1 MEGTA
6 RKLGIMRGEPEWLI
20 KLREEAEEYIKKAP
34 FPYEIQPLDFS
45 SYNPLGEGDVELPDI
60 KSLDDIP
67 ENIRDMLIKM
77 GVPEYEWEKV
87 LGLIQ
92 VDTSSQTT
100 SFKEYFEKQ
109 GVIVLSLLEAI
120 KKFHWLKDY
129 AFKLMPYKTNKFAAY
144 HTAYWNGGIFMW
156 IKKGA
161 KIAYPL
167 HTYFLITEGSL
178 AQADHALIIAEEG
191 AEATFIEGCTA
202 PPLVRFSAHIGATE
216 VYVKK
221 GAKLKGI
228 VLQNWPEYVNTRPYT
243 NIHVEEDG
251 EIEVAVAILGTGKSA
266 GRYEEV
272 HLNGKNAK
280 ATINSISFVKKNEHL
295 DDVIKIYLNAPN
307 TKGLI
312 HTKGVIRDKGSSN
325 SYTHI
330 ESSKNAC
337 YSQGHIEC
345 SGILLNS
352 GGTHSTFPGVRSL
365 SPGSELTHEAYVGKI
380 SEETL
385 IYLMSRG
392 LSSDDA
398 LALLVRG
405 YIEPITKHIPFEYL
419 KEINR
424 IAELVAKGGF

>member
-1 MEGTA
+1 MESIA
-6 RKLGIMRGEPEWLI
+6 RKLGEMRGEPEWLI
-20 KLREEAEEYIKKAP
+20 ELRVEAEKHLKSAP
-34 FPYEIQPLDFS
+34 FPAEIRPLELATYD
-45 SYNPLGEGDVELPDI
+45 PLGKGDVELPEI

-67 ENIRDMLIKM
+67 ENIRNMLIKM
-77 GVPEYEWEKV
+77 GVPEYEWQKV

-92 VDTSSQTT
+92 VDTSSQVT

-109 GVIVLSLLEAI
+109 GVVVLSLLDAI
-120 KKFHWLKDY
+120 KKFDWLRDY

-167 HTYFLITEGSL
+167 HTYFLITEGAL
-178 AQADHALIIAEEG
+178 AQADHALIIADEG

-221 GAKLKGI
+221 GAKVKGI

-243 NIHVEEDG
+243 NVCVEEDG

-272 HLNGKNAK
+272 HLKGKGAK
-280 ATINSISFVKKNEHL
+280 ATIHSISFVKNNEYL
-295 DDVIKIYLNAPN
+295 DDVIKIYLEAEN
-307 TKGLI
+307 TYGLI
-312 HTKGVIRDKGSSN
+312 QTKGVIRDEGTSN

-330 ESSKNAC
+330 ESRKNAC
-337 YSQGHIEC
+337 HSKGHIEC

-352 GGTHSTFPGVRSL
+352 GAKHTTYPGVKSI
-365 SPGSELTHEAYVGKI
+365 SPSSELTHEAYVGRI
-380 SEETL
+380 SEESLT
-385 IYLMSRG
+385 YLMARG
-392 LSSDDA
+392 LSEEDA
-398 LALLVRG
+398 LALLVKG
-405 YIEPITKHIPFEYL
+405 YIEPVTRHIPFEYL